1 MELSSPVI
9 LTETSLR
16 WGKIERAPNSLPSS
30 SDHHGP
36 VVYIVRGEAT
46 IGWKLLGMTSETS
59 LKMTKTLLAK
69 FENIKVEAIGEE
81 GVLAGSKIKVE
92 DIKEQQLPRPV
103 LVSSKI
109 EESFVLVRI
118 AWEQTE
124 DSMFEVT
131 WQDLSQVQVV
141 GRLRTNQTNV
151 ELQLAKDTVIMLEV
165 KSLHSGLQSKP
176 VLIDTNEIIEED
188 NSSLLMYLTATVSI
202 VVLITCALIILR
214 RYRACKKEKNNN
226 VSENILNNN
235 SIIFKSSK
243 QLTHAYENVPFVWND
258 LSRTKNIGQE
268 KLTNIFTRNDS
279 QIV

>member
-1 MELSSPVI
+1 MI
-9 LTETSLR
+9 LTEKSLR

-36 VVYIVRGEAT
+36 VVYIVRGEST
-46 IGWKLLGMTSETS
+46 DGWRLLGMTSETS
-59 LKMTKTLLAK
+59 LNMTKTLMSTFK
-69 FENIKVEAIGEE
+69 NIKVEAVGEE
-81 GVLAGSKIKVE
+81 GVLASSKIKVE

-103 LVSSKI
+103 LVSSRI
-109 EESFVLVRI
+109 EESFVLARI

-141 GRLRTNQTNV
+141 GRLQTDQTNV
-151 ELQLAKDTVIMLEV
+151 ELQLAKDTVVMLEV

-176 VLIDTNEIIEED
+176 VLIDTNEILKED
-188 NSSLLMYLTATVSI
+188 NSSLLMYLTVTVSI
-202 VVLITCALIILR
+202 VVLITCALIIFR
-214 RYRACKKEKNNN
+214 RYRANKRTKNNN

-258 LSRTKNIGQE
+258 LSRTKNIRPE
-268 KLTNIFTRNDS
+268 KLTNTFTRNDS

>member
-1 MELSSPVI
+1 
-9 LTETSLR
+9 
-16 WGKIERAPNSLPSS
+16 
-30 SDHHGP
+30 
-36 VVYIVRGEAT
+36 
-46 IGWKLLGMTSETS
+46 
-59 LKMTKTLLAK
+59 
-69 FENIKVEAIGEE
+69 
-81 GVLAGSKIKVE
+81 
-92 DIKEQQLPRPV
+92 
-103 LVSSKI
+103 
-109 EESFVLVRI
+109 
-118 AWEQTE
+118 
-124 DSMFEVT
+124 MFEVT

-141 GRLRTNQTNV
+141 GRLQTDQTNV

-258 LSRTKNIGQE
+258 LSRTKNIRHE